1 MAVPSRLCS
10 FLRLACLAFG
20 LLLAAS
26 AASSRIAA
34 AQSGKAPSGSPAPRY
49 SVRVERDRMVPM
61 RDGVRLAADLY
72 FPVGADDKLPVI
84 LILTPYNKLAV
95 EDFARMW
102 AGQAYIV
109 VVEDLRGKF
118 ASEGV
123 FTFSLNDPTD
133 GADSVVWA
141 ASQPWSTGKVGTYG
155 CSYLGGDQIELS
167 KLQVPQHTAMIPQA
181 AGGAYRFG
189 NLTEGGALNLDII
202 AAWMRQNGSKLPH
215 SGQDPKPLDPT
226 RLSVLPV
233 VDVLKGTGPPTD
245 FEDWAS
251 HDLDDP
257 WWDRL
262 GYVDNRHHF
271 NVPAI
276 HLSSWNDREV
286 SGTLHFFELY
296 RKNST
301 TATARDN
308 QYLIISPSEHCQSE
322 QATEHTVVLGRDMGD
337 ARFGYYDLYLRW
349 FDHWLKGIDN
359 GVTNMPKV
367 RVYVMGANRWRTAD
381 EWPLPG
387 TRFTK
392 YFFHSDGKANTGT
405 GDGILSTLEP
415 GKEQPDRFSYDPM
428 NPVPLSRNPA
438 DDEDRILNR
447 PDVLVYTTPPL
458 EKPIEVTGPLQA
470 VLSVSS
476 SAKDTDFIVRL
487 LDVDTEGKAFP
498 LARAVLRA
506 RYREG
511 FNKKVWMS
519 PGKTYQLS
527 IDLHGTGNQFAAG
540 HRIRVEVSSSA
551 FPTYARNLN
560 TGGDNYRDTRSVVAR
575 TEIHHSEDQTS
586 YILLPIIR

>member
-1 MAVPSRLCS
+1 MAVFSGQRS
-10 FLRLACLAFG
+10 FLPLACEFFG

-26 AASSRIAA
+26 AASSGVAA
-34 AQSGKAPSGSPAPRY
+34 AQSGTAPAGAPAPRY
-49 SVRVERDRMVPM
+49 TVRVERNHMVPM
-61 RDGVRLAADLY
+61 HDGVRLATDLY
-72 FPVGADDKLPVI
+72 FPVDAGDKLPVI
-84 LILTPYNKLAV
+84 LILTPYNKLAQ
-95 EDFARMW
+95 EDIARMW
-102 AGQAYIV
+102 AGQGYIV
-109 VVEDLRGKF
+109 SVEDLRGKF
-118 ASEGV
+118 ASEGL
-123 FTFSLNDPTD
+123 FTFSLNDPND

-167 KLQVPQHTAMIPQA
+167 KLQVAQHTAMIPQA

-189 NLTEGGALNLDII
+189 NLTEGGALNLDIM
-202 AAWMRQNGSKLPH
+202 AGWMRQNGSKVPH
-215 SGQDPKPLDPT
+215 SGQDPQPLDPV

-233 VDVLKGTGPPTD
+233 IDVLKGTGPPTD
-245 FEDWAS
+245 FEDWVS

-262 GYVDNRHHF
+262 GYVDSRHHF

-322 QATEHTVVLGRDMGD
+322 KATEHTVVLGRDMGD

-349 FDHWLKGIDN
+349 FDHWLKGINN

-381 EWPLPG
+381 EWPLPE

-392 YFFHSDGKANTGT
+392 YFFHSGGKANTGS
-405 GDGILSTLEP
+405 GDGVLSTREP
-415 GKEQPDRFSYDPM
+415 EREKPDSFSYDPM
-428 NPVPLSRNPA
+428 NPVPLSQNRA
-438 DDEDRILNR
+438 DEDDILKH

-458 EKPIEVTGPLQA
+458 EKSVEVTGPLQA

-476 SAKDTDFIVRL
+476 SARDTDFIVRL
-487 LDVDTEGKAFP
+487 LDVDAEGKTFP

-519 PGKTYQLS
+519 PGQTYQLS

-560 TGGDNYRDTRSVVAR
+560 TGGDNYRDTKSVVAK
-575 TEIHHSEDQTS
+575 TQIHHSAGQTS
-586 YILLPIIR
+586 YVLLPIIP

>member
-1 MAVPSRLCS
+1 MAVFSRGCS
-10 FLRLACLAFG
+10 VLRFARQSFG
-20 LLLAAS
+20 LLLAVS
-26 AASSRIAA
+26 AASSGIAA
-34 AQSGKAPSGSPAPRY
+34 AQTGHAPAGAPAPRY

-61 RDGVRLAADLY
+61 RDGVRLATDLY
-72 FPVGADDKLPVI
+72 FPVGVDGKLPVI

-95 EDFARMW
+95 EDVARMW
-102 AGQAYIV
+102 AGQGYIAA
-109 VVEDLRGKF
+109 VEDLRGKF
-118 ASEGV
+118 ASEGT
-123 FTFSLNDPTD
+123 FTFSLNDPND
-133 GADSVVWA
+133 GADSVIWA

-202 AAWMRQNGSKLPH
+202 AGWMRQNGSKLPH
-215 SGQDPKPLDPT
+215 SGQDPQPLDPA

-262 GYVDNRHHF
+262 GYVDSRHHF

-308 QYLIISPSEHCQSE
+308 QYLIISPMEHCQSE
-322 QATEHTVVLGRDMGD
+322 KATQHTVVLGRDMGD
-337 ARFGYYDLYLRW
+337 ARFDYYELYLRW
-349 FDHWLKGIDN
+349 FDHWLKGINN
-359 GVTNMPKV
+359 GVTDMPKV

-392 YFFHSDGKANTGT
+392 YFFHSGGSANTGS
-405 GDGILSTLEP
+405 GDGVLSTREP
-415 GKEQPDRFSYDPM
+415 GREKPDRFIYDPM
-428 NPVPLSRNPA
+428 NPVPMSQNRV
-438 DDEDRILNR
+438 DEVEILKR
-447 PDVLVYTTPPL
+447 PDVLVYTTPAL
-458 EKPIEVTGPLQA
+458 EKPVEVTGPLQA

-476 SAKDTDFIVRL
+476 SARDTDFIVRL
-487 LDVDTEGKAFP
+487 LDVAADGKAFP

-511 FNKKVWMS
+511 FNQKVWMS
-519 PGKTYQLS
+519 PGKTYRLA

-560 TGGDNYRDTRSVVAR
+560 TGGDNNRDTKSVVAE
-575 TEIHHSEDQTS
+575 TQIHHSAGQTS
-586 YILLPIIR
+586 YVLLPIIP

>member
-1 MAVPSRLCS
+1 
-10 FLRLACLAFG
+10 
-20 LLLAAS
+20 
-26 AASSRIAA
+26 
-34 AQSGKAPSGSPAPRY
+34 
-49 SVRVERDRMVPM
+49 MVPM
-61 RDGVRLAADLY
+61 HDGVRLAVDLY
-72 FPVGADDKLPVI
+72 FPVDAGDKLPVI

-95 EDFARMW
+95 EDLARMW
-102 AGQAYIV
+102 AGQGYIAA
-109 VVEDLRGKF
+109 VEDLRGKF

-202 AAWMRQNGSKLPH
+202 AGWMRQNGSKLPH
-215 SGQDPKPLDPT
+215 SGQDPKPLDPA

-262 GYVDNRHHF
+262 GYVDDRNHF

-286 SGTLHFFELY
+286 SGTLHFFDLY

-301 TATARDN
+301 TAIARDN
-308 QYLIISPSEHCQSE
+308 QYLIISPMEHCQSE
-322 QATEHTVVLGRDMGD
+322 KATEHTVVLGRDMGD

-392 YFFHSDGKANTGT
+392 YFFHSGGKANNGS
-405 GDGILSTLEP
+405 GDGILSTREP
-415 GKEQPDRFSYDPM
+415 GREEPDTYAYDPM
-428 NPVPLSRNPA
+428 NPTPLSRNPA
-438 DDEDRILNR
+438 DEEDEILKR

-458 EKPIEVTGPLQA
+458 EKSVEVTGPLQA
-470 VLSVSS
+470 ILYVSS
-476 SAKDTDFIVRL
+476 SAKDTDFVVRL
-487 LDVDTEGKAFP
+487 LDVDAGGKAFP
-498 LARAVLRA
+498 LARTVLRA

-511 FNKKVWMS
+511 FDKKVWMS
-519 PGKTYQLS
+519 AGETYRLS

-540 HRIRVEVSSSA
+540 HRVRVEISSSA

-560 TGGDNYRDTRSVVAR
+560 TGGDNYRDTRAVVANNQ
-575 TEIHHSEDQTS
+575 IHHSAGQAS
-586 YILLPIIR
+586 YILLPIIP

>member
-1 MAVPSRLCS
+1 MAVFYRRRS
-10 FLRLACLAFG
+10 FLCLARKLAG

-26 AASSRIAA
+26 TASSGGAA
-34 AQSGKAPSGSPAPRY
+34 AQTGNAPAGSPTPRY
-49 SVRVERDRMVPM
+49 AVRVERDRMVPM
-61 RDGVRLAADLY
+61 RDGVKLAADVY
-72 FPVGADDKLPVI
+72 FPVGVEGKLPVI
-84 LILTPYNKLAV
+84 LTLTPYNKLAV
-95 EDFARMW
+95 EDVARMW
-102 AGQAYIV
+102 AGQGYIAA
-109 VVEDLRGKF
+109 VEDLRGKF

-123 FTFSLNDPTD
+123 FTFSLNDPND

-189 NLTEGGALNLDII
+189 NLTEGGALNLDIT
-202 AAWMRQNGSKLPH
+202 AGWMRQNGSKLPH
-215 SGQDPKPLDPT
+215 SGQDPKPLDPA

-233 VDVLKGTGPPTD
+233 IDVLKGTGPPTD
-245 FEDWAS
+245 FEDWVS

-257 WWDRL
+257 WWDSL
-262 GYVDNRHHF
+262 GYVDSRHHF

-308 QYLIISPSEHCQSE
+308 QYLIVSPSEHCQSE
-322 QATEHTVVLGRDMGD
+322 KATEHTVVLGRDMGD

-392 YFFHSDGKANTGT
+392 YFFHSGGTANTGS
-405 GDGILSTLEP
+405 GDGTLSPEEP
-415 GKEQPDRFSYDPM
+415 GTEKPDAFSYDPM
-428 NPVPLSRNPA
+428 NPVPMSQNRV
-438 DDEDRILNR
+438 DESEILKR
-447 PDVLVYTTPPL
+447 PDVLVYTTPPV
-458 EKPIEVTGPLQA
+458 EKPVEVTGPLQA

-487 LDVDTEGKAFP
+487 LDVDADGKAFL
-498 LARAVLRA
+498 LARAVLRT

-511 FNKKVWMS
+511 FDKKVWMA

-540 HRIRVEVSSSA
+540 HRIRVEVSSSG

-560 TGGDNYRDTRSVVAR
+560 TGGDNYRDTRSVVA
-575 TEIHHSEDQTS
+575 ENQIHHSAGEAS
-586 YILLPIIR
+586 YVLLPIVP